1 MFFGRRNRRCAQHR
15 GFSLFDVLIS
25 IVVMTIGFA
34 GLSAMQLVSLRTGQA
49 ARELSEATQL
59 GRAKA
64 EELGAVPPPLPASP
78 TGGELLDARGC
89 RLTGDTR
96 RFCLALLPGARYTRS
111 WLYDPAQST
120 YSVDVSWKDGMGHG
134 HKVVIIGRR

>member
-1 MFFGRRNRRCAQHR
+1 MFFGRRNRRCTQG
-15 GFSLFDVLIS
+15 GFSLIDVLIS

-64 EELGAVPPPLPASP
+64 EELGAVPQPLPASP
-78 TGGELLDARGC
+78 AAGELLDARGC

-96 RFCLALLPGARYTRS
+96 RFCQSPLPGARYTRS
-111 WLYDPAQST
+111 WTYDPVADG
-120 YSVDVSWKDGMGHG
+120 YSVNVSWKDGMGQG
-134 HKVVIIGRR
+134 HKVVIVGRR